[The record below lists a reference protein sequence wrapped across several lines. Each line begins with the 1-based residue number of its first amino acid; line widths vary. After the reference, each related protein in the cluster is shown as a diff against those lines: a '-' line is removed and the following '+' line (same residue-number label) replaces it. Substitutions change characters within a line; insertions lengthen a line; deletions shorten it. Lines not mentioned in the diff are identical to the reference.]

1 MRILRFHHI
10 VISGLLL
17 FLGLTPGIG
26 GAQPAAMDSLQVE
39 WGAVRFAPGED
50 ALARST
56 ATKVSRTLDHI
67 DQEMRLAPRGPFT
80 VVITSSKEAYTAYSG
95 HLPDWSAGA
104 TDLTRNRVILKSP
117 RLGRTSIWDYD
128 QTLRHEVMHIV
139 LGQNVDP
146 TRIPRWLNE
155 GLAMIIGG
163 EQSLHQ
169 VYTLSQ
175 AVIRDDLISL
185 GGLERILQ
193 FDRPKAN
200 LAYAECVSAVRFLQS
215 QFPAGTLRS
224 IFTRMNRSDASFARV
239 FEEET
244 GLPMT
249 YFEYH
254 WQEHL
259 TSKYRWITMMGSD
272 TTIWIFFTLL
282 VIVGYLLIR
291 WRNRKK
297 MQAWQEEEDRI
308 DSGTD
313 WDYEY
318 MPDEDDEW
326 RGDIH

>member
-1 MRILRFHHI
+1 MGILRLRYI
-10 VISGLLL
+10 VITGLCLLL
-17 FLGLTPGIG
+17 GLAPGTG
-26 GAQPAAMDSLQVE
+26 RAQPAAMDSLRVE
-39 WGAVRFAPGED
+39 WGTVFFVPREE

-56 ATKVSRTLDHI
+56 ARKVSGTLKHI
-67 DQEMRLAPRGPFT
+67 DQEMQLASRGPFT
-80 VVITSSKEAYTAYSG
+80 VVIASSKEAYTTYSG

-104 TDLTRNRVILKSP
+104 TDLSRNRVILKSP

-155 GLAMIIGG
+155 GLAMIAGG
-163 EQSLHQ
+163 QQSLHQ

-175 AVIRDDLISL
+175 AVVRDDLISL
-185 GGLERILQ
+185 GELERILQ
-193 FDRPKAN
+193 FDRPKAT

-215 QFPAGTLRS
+215 QFPPGTLQA
-224 IFTRMNRSDASFARV
+224 IFARMNRSDNSFARV

-272 TTIWIFFTLL
+272 TTLWIFFTLL
-282 VIVGYLLIR
+282 VIVGYLLLR

-297 MQAWQEEEDRI
+297 MQAWQEEEDRT